1 VNYKK
6 DAMRSTMF
14 PLGKEFQ
21 RLGISGLIKEIA
33 QVAFSDGTA
42 QPIDA
47 VAATDTNEAL

>member
-1 VNYKK
+1 
-6 DAMRSTMF
+6 MRSTMF